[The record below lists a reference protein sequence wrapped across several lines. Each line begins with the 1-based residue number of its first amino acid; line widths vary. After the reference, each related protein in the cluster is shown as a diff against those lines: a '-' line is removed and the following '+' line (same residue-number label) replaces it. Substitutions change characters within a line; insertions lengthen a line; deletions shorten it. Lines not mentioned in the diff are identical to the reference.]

1 MSKNK
6 HGDLFNTSLTEII
19 IILFFVLML
28 FALFNIDKVNKEN
41 MVLGDEVD
49 SITTILIIE
58 KERADTNEEIAN
70 ASPETL
76 GPINTELTRQIAD
89 LKQEK
94 QQLEEEIER
103 LTPED
108 EPIDILEEPTI
119 EPSDDLQIAGNCIDK
134 TFWRACADWAWP
146 VETARVPPAEF
157 LFDIGMCGAGDIVVI
172 KSDWEK
178 KQEADFNMVGGAS
191 AITNKIYIKRNE
203 IIEFMSLIHDKSL
216 DFKEEQTQHVAR
228 LINLEKIDT
237 DTSKFPR
244 KAIGD
249 EMNYIPITRFDKKY
263 EAIKSRFP
271 ENACGS
277 FKSIKEVE
285 VDAPQNP
292 SEDKTPQKPSE
303 DKTPQDPS
311 EDSLVT
317 DIKPLP
323 SDISAS
329 SKASF
334 LWDDSSSF
342 CKRAARKRSSEFNA
356 TFNLLITA
364 NSRVKVQSYTYEKT
378 NKNNRLV
385 ILDVKA
391 AIEKQRKN
399 IKPAIN
405 TQNPEDNKISLKV
418 KFGKDICRG

>member
-108 EPIDILEEPTI
+108 EPIDILEEPPI

-191 AITNKIYIKRNE
+191 AITNKMYIKRNE

-271 ENACGS
+271 KNACGS

-285 VDAPQNP
+285 VDTPQNP
-292 SEDKTPQKPSE
+292 SEDKTPQNPSE
-303 DKTPQDPS
+303 DKTPQNPS
-311 EDSLVT
+311 EDNLVT

-334 LWDDSSSF
+334 SWDNNF
-342 CKRAARKRSSEFNA
+342 VCKRADRKRNSEFKA

-364 NSRVKVQSYTYEKT
+364 NSRVKVQNYTYEKT

-418 KFGKDICRG
+418 KFVKDICR

>member
-70 ASPETL
+70 ASFETL

-108 EPIDILEEPTI
+108 EPIDILEEPPI

-191 AITNKIYIKRNE
+191 AITNKMYIKRNE

-271 ENACGS
+271 KNACGS

-285 VDAPQNP
+285 VDTPQNP
-292 SEDKTPQKPSE
+292 SEDKTPQNPSE
-303 DKTPQDPS
+303 DN
-311 EDSLVT
+311 LVT

-418 KFGKDICRG
+418 KFGKDICRGR

>member
-70 ASPETL
+70 ASLETL

-119 EPSDDLQIAGNCIDK
+119 EPPDDSQIAGNCIDK

-146 VETARVPPAEF
+146 IEIARVPPAEF
-157 LFDIGMCGAGDIVVI
+157 LFDIGMCDAGDIVVI

-178 KQEADFNMVGGAS
+178 KQEVDFNMVGGAS
-191 AITNKIYIKRNE
+191 TITNKMYIKRNE

-285 VDAPQNP
+285 VD
-292 SEDKTPQKPSE
+292 TPQKPSE

-311 EDSLVT
+311 EDNLVT

-334 LWDDSSSF
+334 LWDSNLV
-342 CKRAARKRSSEFNA
+342 CKRADRKRSSEFNA

-385 ILDVKA
+385 ILDAKA
-391 AIEKQRKN
+391 SIEKQRKN

-405 TQNPEDNKISLKV
+405 TQNPEDNKISLKISFV
-418 KFGKDICRG
+418 KDICR